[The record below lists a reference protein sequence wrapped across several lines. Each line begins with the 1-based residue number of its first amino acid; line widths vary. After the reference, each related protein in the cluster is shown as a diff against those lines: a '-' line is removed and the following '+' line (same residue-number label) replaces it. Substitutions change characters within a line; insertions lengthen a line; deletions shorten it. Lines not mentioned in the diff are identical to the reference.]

1 MAEILI
7 LHALLRFGASFCASL
22 LGLVPL
28 LIPIAAAQKF
38 RIPRIADIFAQASEP
53 RSWINDRADFFQR
66 CDITSRGLFCAG
78 AREVPCSA
86 SRRSKSIEECDFW
99 RFRVVKMRFFC
110 SEHRKFMKMNR
121 GKLGT
126 PQIDP
131 RGSDGAGILAIRSY
145 RVGYEAQKLHI
156 LMLNKTR
163 GARSSVQLC
172 CKIQAQWRVNS
183 ASRSQ

>member
-1 MAEILI
+1 MSIRGRKCDFVLTFAF
-7 LHALLRFGASFCASL
+7 RASFCASL
-22 LGLVPL
+22 LPTVSL

-38 RIPRIADIFAQASEP
+38 RIPRIADIFVQASEP

-110 SEHRKFMKMNR
+110 SEHRKFMKMDR
-121 GKLGT
+121 GK
-126 PQIDP
+126 
-131 RGSDGAGILAIRSY
+131 AGNPPNRPSRIRWRRNFGNPFVSS
-145 RVGYEAQKLHI
+145 GL
-156 LMLNKTR
+156 
-163 GARSSVQLC
+163 RSSKVAYFDV
-172 CKIQAQWRVNS
+172 K
-183 ASRSQ
+183 